1 MDAVLFGPPDRSEP
15 PMTHLRLSPV
25 AFLLLAS
32 GCITAAKPADDSGGS
47 SSVSNGGPG
56 ETLLLDDFES
66 GTTKAGQPW
75 SASADQNNLGSE
87 ATFAVEDGGKV
98 GKAAHFKGKVGRNVK
113 PWPWVSLS
121 TGVAAA
127 GKGDMS
133 GVRAVRFWV
142 KGDGK
147 QYRLALMREAVTDY
161 ANFHKTFN
169 APTEWTQMEIPLAAM
184 SQASWGVPVPKAW
197 NDVRALE
204 FAALTAEAD
213 FDIRIDNVELVI
225 EPGKAPPFGE
235 NAKIPDEP
243 QTAIEGNAYV
253 LDKFDGKG
261 PANGAV
267 WGAEMDMNNLGTI
280 ATGKAEDSGAEQKIA
295 FHLTGK
301 LGKQVGAWPW
311 ATVSVNLE
319 PNASPVDLT
328 HCKGIRFKAKGD
340 GRPYKVAFTRKAI
353 TDYGN
358 PAYQFSPPKE
368 WKQYSVPIGKFKQP
382 DWAKQVEAGWADA
395 TSLQFAP
402 LTVDSAFDL
411 WIDDVEFVFENGK
424 PIPFKK

>member
-1 MDAVLFGPPDRSEP
+1 
-15 PMTHLRLSPV
+15 MTDLRISPLLL
-25 AFLLLAS
+25 LLLAPA
-32 GCITAAKPADDSGGS
+32 CITAARPADDSGGS
-47 SSVSNGGPG
+47 TSSSSSSGG
-56 ETLLLDDFES
+56 EALLLDDFES
-66 GTTKAGQPW
+66 GTTTAGQPW

-87 ATFAVEDGGKV
+87 ATFAVVDGGKV
-98 GKAAHFKGKVGRNVK
+98 GKAAHFTGKVGRNVK

-121 TGVAAA
+121 TGIASGA
-127 GKGDMS
+127 KGDMS
-133 GVRAVRFWV
+133 GVKAVRFWV

-147 QYRLALMREAVTDY
+147 KYRLALMREAVTDY
-161 ANFHKTFN
+161 ANFHKEFD
-169 APTEWTQMEIPLAAM
+169 APTEWTQMEIPLSSL
-184 SQASWGVPVPKAW
+184 SQASWGVPVAKAW

-204 FAALTAEAD
+204 FAALTAEST

-235 NAKIPDEP
+235 NAKVPDEP
-243 QTAIEGNAYV
+243 QTAIEGTTYV
-253 LDKFDGKG
+253 LDTFEGKA

-280 ATGKAEDSGAEQKIA
+280 ATGRAEDSGSPQKTA

-301 LGKQVGAWPW
+301 LGKQSSAWPW
-311 ATVSVNLE
+311 ATMSVNLE
-319 PNASPVDLT
+319 PNAAPVDLT

-340 GRPYKVAFTRKAI
+340 GRQFKVAFTRKAI

-368 WKQYSVPIGKFKQP
+368 WKQYSVPMSSFKQP
-382 DWAKQVEAGWADA
+382 DWAKQVEASWADA

-402 LTVDSAFDL
+402 LTSDAPFDI
-411 WIDDVEFVFENGK
+411 WVDDVEFVFEPGK